1 MWEPTAAHHAAE
13 EYARV
18 IASTVGVTRHERV
31 YAAGVVVAGLVVAA
45 AASALD
51 AYARVLHVRAVL
63 PHSGTGAPAGDLD
76 EIHRGLAKG
85 LEVMGLEGALP
96 MTDRTIGEVL
106 SPPPGQTT
114 PEDYVDYSREELGE
128 VAPWLGEA
136 LDEGPPVL
144 EDQVEE
150 VED

>member
-1 MWEPTAAHHAAE
+1 MWDPTSAARAAD

-31 YAAGVVVAGLVVAA
+31 YAAGIVVAGLVVAA
-45 AASALD
+45 AATALE
-51 AYARVLHVRAVL
+51 AYARVLHVRATL
-63 PHSGTGAPAGDLD
+63 PHSAAGATGDLD
-76 EIHRGLAKG
+76 EIHRGLVKG

-96 MTDRTIGEVL
+96 MSDRTMGEVL

-114 PEDYVDYSREELGE
+114 PEDDVDYSGEQLGEPAEWLGE
-128 VAPWLGEA
+128 V

-144 EDQVEE
+144 EDQAEE